1 MAKIKFSDIPIGTF
15 VMFNGQYAVKIKKD
29 CIQIPKLGVDGF
41 HHIQNDEQ
49 VEIIEEVNSNE
60 S

>member
-1 MAKIKFSDIPIGTF
+1 MKFSEIPIGTF

-41 HHIQNDEQ
+41 HHITNDEQ
-49 VEIIEEVNSNE
+49 VEIIVGETNE
-60 S
+60 HFAND

>member
-1 MAKIKFSDIPIGTF
+1 MKFSEIPIGTF

-41 HHIQNDEQ
+41 HHITDDEQ
-49 VEIIEEVNSNE
+49 VEVIVEGENGNSAND
-60 S
+60 

>member
-1 MAKIKFSDIPIGTF
+1 MKFSEIPVGTF

-41 HHIQNDEQ
+41 HHITDDEQ
-49 VEIIEEVNSNE
+49 VEIIVEGENGNSAND
-60 S
+60 

>member
-1 MAKIKFSDIPIGTF
+1 MKFSEIPVGTF

-41 HHIQNDEQ
+41 HHITDDEQ
-49 VEIIEEVNSNE
+49 VEVIVEGENGNSAND
-60 S
+60 